1 MTVAD
6 LIKKIEL
13 KQYTEG
19 AGLENPVTGGYSSDL
34 LSDVMGR
41 AKQGDIWITMQN
53 HTNIIA
59 IAALRD
65 LPAIIIVN
73 GSKPAKEMIDKAN
86 QEGITLLG
94 TEKGAF
100 ETGAL
105 VYNIIN
111 SNS

>member
-13 KQYTEG
+13 TEYTGG

-41 AKQGDIWITMQN
+41 AEEGDIWITMQN

-73 GSKPAKEMIDKAN
+73 GSKPTQEMIDKAI
-86 QEGITLLG
+86 QEGIVLLG
-94 TEKGAF
+94 TDKGTF
-100 ETGAL
+100 ETGAKI
-105 VYNIIN
+105 YNIIK